1 MKPIDLQLTYKK
13 VIGFTEIQ
21 RQSLLTLENYGV
33 NINQFIRQSVKEKLH
48 RDWKQSKEKH
58 ERIKMPF

>member
-48 RDWKQSKEKH
+48 RDWKQIKEKH